1 MLKHEDQVLAEK
13 RLEKLISRAPRG
25 LAAFIHWTRQPQ
37 LFWLRLRLG
46 VALIVG
52 GFLAILPIFGM
63 WMTPLGFILLAQDFA
78 PIRRGLYRLINW
90 IAGKRP
96 HWFGEQAA

>member
-1 MLKHEDQVLAEK
+1 
-13 RLEKLISRAPRG
+13 
-25 LAAFIHWTRQPQ
+25 
-37 LFWLRLRLG
+37 
-46 VALIVG
+46 
-52 GFLAILPIFGM
+52 M

-96 HWFGEQAA
+96 DWFGEQAA